1 MLSGNLLIS
10 AEGKTIGIR
19 FGFQALMGMSA
30 YSVFDSNAVKTEDQ
44 QNFLT
49 AATITKMAW
58 QGYLNWCLYK
68 QQEAEM
74 TFQDFLDFMDV
85 AYAENN
91 GLFSDI
97 WNAFNDSQAKR
108 KETAEVRKKKFQ
120 LSRD

>member
-108 KETAEVRKKKFQ
+108 KETAEVKEKKIPTQ
-120 LSRD
+120 

>member
-1 MLSGNLLIS
+1 MSSGNLLIS

-30 YSVFDSNAVKTEDQ
+30 FSVFDSNAVKTEDQ

-68 QQEAEM
+68 QDEAEM

-85 AYAENN
+85 AYVENDK
-91 GLFSDI
+91 LFSDI
-97 WNAFNDSQAKR
+97 WQAFNDSQAKR
-108 KETAEVRKKKFQ
+108 KKSEGSEEKKILTQEK
-120 LSRD
+120 

>member
-1 MLSGNLLIS
+1 MSSGNLLIS

-30 YSVFDSNAVKTEDQ
+30 YSVFDKDAVKTEDQ

-58 QGYLNWCLYK
+58 QGYQNWCLYK
-68 QQEAEM
+68 QQDDMM

-85 AYAENN
+85 AYVENS

-97 WNAFNDSQAKR
+97 WQAFNDSQAKR
-108 KETAEVRKKKFQ
+108 KSNTEDAEKKILTA
-120 LSRD
+120 